1 MCTQKTH
8 VSTGTTWLA
17 GPRPASPIVH
27 WEAGPV
33 AVPLP
38 EALQLR
44 LLAQPVRLRLL
55 VQLLPVL
62 QLPLPPLL
70 LLQQRGVERRG
81 GHRPC
86 DGRRGG
92 GKATQ
97 TLEKCNVKY
106 THTHTHTTFSAS
118 KKGSRENPSSSHTFF
133 LCISNFWSHL
143 KSVAFFFVLKWPP
156 KSLVCGFAGL
166 STNPQPQVGQFA
178 FKDQTLTK
186 ELATGNLGL

>member
-106 THTHTHTTFSAS
+106 THTHTHTQLFLLQKKAREKIRVLLTHFSCVS
-118 KKGSRENPSSSHTFF
+118 QIFGHT
-133 LCISNFWSHL
+133 
-143 KSVAFFFVLKWPP
+143 
-156 KSLVCGFAGL
+156 
-166 STNPQPQVGQFA
+166 
-178 FKDQTLTK
+178 
-186 ELATGNLGL
+186 